1 MFKIIYKLFFFFKCL
16 YSLYIFI
23 FFKGLIGKKLTY
35 YQPENSSNRNVSA
48 SNAEFELM
56 NQTDNSIVIVSVKD
70 KNKNETQIL
79 NENQLTERNVISKN
93 LSNTYHTGITN
104 TLPNDVSIVKF
115 ENTNTILEKSV
126 FVSNVPLRN
135 I

>member
-1 MFKIIYKLFFFFKCL
+1 
-16 YSLYIFI
+16 
-23 FFKGLIGKKLTY
+23 
-35 YQPENSSNRNVSA
+35 
-48 SNAEFELM
+48 
-56 NQTDNSIVIVSVKD
+56 VIVSVKD